1 MVTQNKKILII
12 TGSFGNGHL
21 QVTQSIVNQLNDMN
35 LPHIS
40 VIEHDLFIEAHPILT
55 SICKKWYINSFK
67 YFRNMYKNFY
77 YSRPDELDKCFY
89 KYYGLN
95 KLINLL
101 LKEKPDL
108 ILMTFPTPVMSVLTE
123 QFNMRIPI
131 ATVMTDYRLQKNWIT
146 PNSHRYY
153 VATKDTKE
161 DFVNV
166 GVPAS
171 LIKVTGIP
179 ISDKFEADID
189 QQAWL
194 KKYHLDPK
202 KNTILMSAGA
212 FGVSKGFEHMIERI
226 LEKSPHSQVVMICG
240 RSKGLKRNLE
250 ARFKSYDNVLILGYT
265 KHMNEWMASSQL
277 MITKP
282 GGITISEGLTRSIP
296 MIFLNPAPGQELENA
311 YYFQEKG
318 YGRIANTPEDAIDIV
333 SELTHDSNKLT
344 LMINTMRQ
352 DRVDYSTHRLC
363 IDLLNMLNH
372 SSQQQEIYGKV
383 PLYAKFFVKQ

>member
-1 MVTQNKKILII
+1 MVTQNKKLLII

-21 QVTQSIVNQLNDMN
+21 QVTQSVVNQLNKMN
-35 LPHIS
+35 VPHLT
-40 VIEHDLFIEAHPILT
+40 VIEHDLFMEAHPILT

-108 ILMTFPTPVMSVLTE
+108 ILLTFPTPVMSVLTE

-153 VATKDTKE
+153 VATEDTKK
-161 DFVNV
+161 DFMNV

-171 LIKVTGIP
+171 DIKVTGIP
-179 ISDKFEADID
+179 ISEKFEADID
-189 QQAWL
+189 KEAWL
-194 KKYHLDPK
+194 TKHRLNPDKP
-202 KNTILMSAGA
+202 TILMSAGA
-212 FGVSKGFEHMIERI
+212 FGVSKGFEYMIENI
-226 LEKSPHSQVVMICG
+226 LEKSPHSQIVMICG
-240 RSKGLKRNLE
+240 RSKTLKRNLE
-250 ARFKSYDNVLILGYT
+250 LQFKSYNNVLILGYT

-282 GGITISEGLTRSIP
+282 GGITISEGLTRSLP
-296 MIFLNPAPGQELENA
+296 MIFLNPPPGQELENA

-318 YGRIANTPEDAIDIV
+318 YGKIANTPEEAIEVV
-333 SELTHDSNKLT
+333 SDLTNHEEKLRAMSNK
-344 LMINTMRQ
+344 MMNEK
-352 DRVDYSTHRLC
+352 VDYSTYRLC
-363 IDLLNMLNH
+363 TDLLNILDS

-383 PLYAKFFVKQ
+383 PLYAKFFVK